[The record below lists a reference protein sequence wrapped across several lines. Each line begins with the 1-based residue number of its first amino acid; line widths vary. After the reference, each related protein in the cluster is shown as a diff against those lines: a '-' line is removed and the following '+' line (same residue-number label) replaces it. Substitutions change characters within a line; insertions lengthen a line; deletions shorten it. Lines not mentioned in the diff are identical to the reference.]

1 MLGRRDVADR
11 LIDSLQVDC
20 GTTREMLG
28 WAPPISVDDGLRQTA
43 RSFQRA
49 ELALDPIAR
58 SA

>member
-1 MLGRRDVADR
+1 
-11 LIDSLQVDC
+11 
-20 GTTREMLG
+20 MLG